1 MCIRDRNYIRL
12 IRNATLKMEYAGKQI
27 LVDPL
32 LGAKGS
38 FGSALGVNPNPR
50 VNLTMPVEEVLD
62 GLDFTLLTHNHPDH
76 YDETDRKIP
85 TNHPCPSRNRKVS
98 GAH

>member
-1 MCIRDRNYIRL
+1 MNMRCKIEFVLQKLSDLTYD
-12 IRNATLKMEYAGKQI
+12 AGH
-27 LVDPL
+27 
-32 LGAKGS
+32 
-38 FGSALGVNPNPR
+38 
-50 VNLTMPVEEVLD
+50 VESS
-62 GLDFTLLTHNHPDH
+62 TLLTHNHPDH